1 MVLKSWKKVN
11 NFSIFFTLVC
21 IKQLE
26 VAGITCY
33 AGIYFVDALTVL
45 FVLSALKI
53 HFLFFFKKIISPRHL
68 YPSRGH

>member
-26 VAGITCY
+26 VACITCY
-33 AGIYFVDALTVL
+33 AGIYGNNAFL
-45 FVLSALKI
+45 LSAFEIDFVKALIPVK
-53 HFLFFFKKIISPRHL
+53 
-68 YPSRGH
+68 GH